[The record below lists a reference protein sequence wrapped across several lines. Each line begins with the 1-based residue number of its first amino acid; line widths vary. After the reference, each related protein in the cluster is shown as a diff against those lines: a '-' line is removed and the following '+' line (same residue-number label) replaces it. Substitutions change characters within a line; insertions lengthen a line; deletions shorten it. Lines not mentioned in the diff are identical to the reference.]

1 MVSRYDYLK
10 LLVPKI
16 KDELIVTNLG
26 GAAREWYHLKER
38 EGNLYRAYLGG
49 ATAIAFGLAVAL
61 PHRRVICLDGDGSL
75 LMGLTV
81 LPTIGEK
88 NPSNLIV
95 IVFDNESYEAAGKVP
110 TFTAGATDLEGVARG
125 AGIQNSRTVRELPE
139 FDKAV
144 DDAFRAD
151 RASFIIVKTEL
162 GYAPVPYAVLDGTAN
177 KYRMITY
184 IEKTENIR
192 IIKPPAKK
200 L

>member
-10 LLVPKI
+10 LLAPKI

-26 GAAREWYHLKER
+26 GTAREWYDLKER
-38 EGNLYRAYLGG
+38 EGNLYRVYLGG
-49 ATAIAFGLAVAL
+49 ATAMAFGLAVAL

-81 LPTIGEK
+81 LPAIGEQ

-95 IVFDNESYEAAGKVP
+95 IVFDNESYEAAGKGR
-110 TFTAGATDLEGVARG
+110 TFTAGATDLEGVARE
-125 AGIQNSRTVRELPE
+125 AGIKNSRTVREAPE

-151 RASFIIVKTEL
+151 RTSFIIVKTEL
-162 GYAPVPYAVLDGTAN
+162 GYAPVPFAVLDGTAN

-184 IEKTENIR
+184 IEKTENIK